1 MSGDGSDALSFV
13 YLIGLLTLVGS
24 ALMVR
29 RIPIS
34 QGLKMAAAWVLIFGA
49 VFVGFTLKDDFIALG
64 QRIVGESR
72 SAQTIGQ
79 GGELRVKRSADD
91 HFWVEAELNGERVRF
106 LVDSG
111 ATVTSI
117 SEETARRAGIER
129 SGSYPVIVDTANG
142 MAEAWRGRADRL
154 AVGSIER
161 TDFPVHIAAGL
172 GETDLLGMNFLS
184 TLSEWR
190 VEGQWL
196 VLKP

>member
-1 MSGDGSDALSFV
+1 MSGDGGDALSFV
-13 YLIGLLTLVGS
+13 YLIGLLALVGS

-34 QGLKMAAAWVLIFGA
+34 QGLKMAAAWVLIFCA
-49 VFVGFTLKDDFIALG
+49 VFIGFTLKDDFIALG
-64 QRIVGESR
+64 HRIAGESR
-72 SAQTIGQ
+72 GAQMVESGS
-79 GGELRVKRSADD
+79 ELRVKRAEDG
-91 HFWVEAELNGERVRF
+91 HFWVTASLNGEPVRF

-117 SEETARRAGIER
+117 SADTARRAGIKR
-129 SGSYPVIVDTANG
+129 YGSYPVIVETANG
-142 MAEAWRGRADRL
+142 MAEAWRGRAGRL
-154 AVGSIER
+154 AVGRIER
-161 TDFPVHIAAGL
+161 ADFPVHIAENL

-196 VLKP
+196 VLRP